1 MYSKKLEQLSDE
13 ELKARLHFYRCNN
26 IWDDNQ
32 VDALDELQSR
42 QIRSALAA
50 RFQIMDKRRKR
61 SGHQHAIQDAQKI
74 REGKRN
80 QETGEN
86 SYRCATVYQ
95 NHTRQAQET
104 SQA

>member
-1 MYSKKLEQLSDE
+1 MDSKKLEQLSNE

-50 RFQIMDKRRKR
+50 RF
-61 SGHQHAIQDAQKI
+61 
-74 REGKRN
+74 
-80 QETGEN
+80 
-86 SYRCATVYQ
+86 
-95 NHTRQAQET
+95 
-104 SQA
+104 